1 MHDIEARVVR
11 QMTPWNVNT
20 NAGFNASEG
29 APSMLNKRFEFYIG
43 LSAKRWRRKENWI
56 VK

>member
-1 MHDIEARVVR
+1 MHNIEAPVVR

-29 APSMLNKRFEFYIG
+29 APSMLYKRFEFYIG
-43 LSAKRWRRKENWI
+43 LSAKQWRRREK
-56 VK
+56 